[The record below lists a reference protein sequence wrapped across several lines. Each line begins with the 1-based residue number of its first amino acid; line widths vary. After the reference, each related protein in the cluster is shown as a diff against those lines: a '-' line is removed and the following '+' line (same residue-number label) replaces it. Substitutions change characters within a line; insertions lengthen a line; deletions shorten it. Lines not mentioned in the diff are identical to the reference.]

1 MERSLELLELL
12 KTLIISIENNT
23 VILNKSTCQS
33 VVTCLQVSQ
42 AKVQLLQAQSQL
54 LNDEICNLKNQ
65 ESIKQ
70 FEQVLLHQNPLFD
83 DENDYYNQHSV
94 KNQVSESTSEKNE
107 DEDEG
112 IHEPTVHAFSFEF
125 NE

>member
-12 KTLIISIENNT
+12 DTLIFTTTNNS
-23 VILNKSTCQS
+23 VILNKSTIQS

-65 ESIKQ
+65 ESMKQ
-70 FEQVLLHQNPLFD
+70 SEQVRLHHNLLFD
-83 DENDYYNQHSV
+83 DEDDDYNQHSV
-94 KNQVSESTSEKNE
+94 NN
-107 DEDEG
+107 
-112 IHEPTVHAFSFEF
+112 
-125 NE
+125 